1 MLPPVSLSGQGGS
14 AAPSSAG
21 GRGGSQGG
29 ETSGVFIVGHGN
41 SGSASASGFPSWLIY
56 VGVGVVAVGAV
67 FYFMRR
73 KS

>member
-1 MLPPVSLSGQGGS
+1 
-14 AAPSSAG
+14 
-21 GRGGSQGG
+21 
-29 ETSGVFIVGHGN
+29 VFIVGHGN